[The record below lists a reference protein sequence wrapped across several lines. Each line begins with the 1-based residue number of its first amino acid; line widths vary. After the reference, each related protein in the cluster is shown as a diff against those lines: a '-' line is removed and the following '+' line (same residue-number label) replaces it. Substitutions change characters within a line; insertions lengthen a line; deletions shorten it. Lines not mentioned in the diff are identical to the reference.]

1 MCLILWQDTELLNTA
16 ILTGKTVAMPVRVV
30 SVEENSTLRDISEL
44 VECKATDENVIK
56 VSGLGGDWFQPS
68 GVSPSLPPFFF
79 PSFLFT
85 SFLLP
90 FLSLSL
96 IPFFSPS
103 LYLSYQTEIYLLSR
117 TLLLNSRQGM
127 PLSG

>member
-16 ILTGKTVAMPVRVV
+16 ILTGKMVAMPVRVV

-68 GVSPSLPPFFF
+68 GVSTSLLSSFLPSYLLCSFF
-79 PSFLFT
+79 PFS
-85 SFLLP
+85 
-90 FLSLSL
+90 LSLSFL
-96 IPFFSPS
+96 SFLPPYIYPIKLKSICSP
-103 LYLSYQTEIYLLSR
+103 EHCF
-117 TLLLNSRQGM
+117 
-127 PLSG
+127 